1 MSDLQISL
9 AIRLVMK
16 TGPILAVRMGAY
28 LVFWFVAL
36 VYLAIVGGIAYLIGQ
51 AIAIVGFIIL
61 MIGLA
66 GMVPIYRLAK
76 QYVFYLIKA
85 AHIAVIA
92 EYLVNGRLPK
102 HSGGQLAWGKEQVQ
116 NRFGEVSAMFIV
128 DELVEGI
135 VRRFTATVYRVARW
149 LPGDNLRTLVQVVN
163 RIIRNATTYIDE
175 AILART
181 FWTGSNSVWAS
192 AQDGVVLYA
201 MAWKPLL
208 KNAVAL
214 MVVSYIPFFLF
225 FAVIALPVGLALSLV
240 STQLAGWALIALLVL
255 AYLVKVAVGDTIAMT
270 AMIASYQRATDG
282 LTPDPIVSA
291 KLDRVSDKFGELK
304 QRAKQEM
311 RSMRNE
317 ESDTAVTA
325 NPAT

>member
-1 MSDLQISL
+1 MKDLQIGL
-9 AIRLVMK
+9 AIRLVMR
-16 TGPILAVRMGAY
+16 TMPILAVRMGAY

-36 VYLAIVGGIAYLIGQ
+36 LYLAIVGGVAYLIGQ
-51 AIAIVGFIIL
+51 AVPLIGFIIL
-61 MIGLA
+61 MIGLV
-66 GMVPIYRLAK
+66 GMVPIYKLA
-76 QYVFYLIKA
+76 QRYVFYLIKA
-85 AHIAVIA
+85 AHIAVLT

-116 NRFGEVSAMFIV
+116 NRFGEVSAMFVV

-135 VRRFTATVYRVARW
+135 VRRFTYTVYRMASW
-149 LPGDNLRTLVQVVN
+149 LPGDNLRTLVRVVN

-181 FWTGSNSVWAS
+181 FWMGNTSVWSS

-225 FAVIALPVGLALSLV
+225 FAVIALPLGLALSFV
-240 STQLAGWALIALLVL
+240 STQLAGWVLITLLVL
-255 AYLVKVAVGDTIAMT
+255 SYLVKVAIGDTIAMT
-270 AMIASYQRATDG
+270 AMIASYQRATAN
-282 LTPDPIVSA
+282 LTPDPEVSA

-304 QRAKQEM
+304 QRAQREM
-311 RSMRNE
+311 QSVGKK
-317 ESDTAVTA
+317 DTAVPVNSA
-325 NPAT
+325 A